1 MHGGRGGF
9 GLWRHT
15 PLTTY
20 AMKEPEGEALV
31 WFGVRALSVY
41 EVLGP
46 PIQEF
51 VDDYTSEGFREDWQG
66 VESSIYLVAAADPER
81 AIEVVDEDFD
91 TPDSVN
97 VFGQTIRHRSL
108 KLEVV
113 QPFVHGLPLPG
124 TEECHEIFCELWSIG
139 ADRDPLEF
147 FEGRLPPPENAYG
160 MIAPIGLYEHG
171 ARYEEL
177 RGPLP

>member
-1 MHGGRGGF
+1 
-9 GLWRHT
+9 
-15 PLTTY
+15 
-20 AMKEPEGEALV
+20 MKQTDGEARV
-31 WFGVRALSVY
+31 WFGVRVLSVY

-51 VDDYTSEGFREDWQG
+51 LDTYTSDGFREDWQG
-66 VESSIYLVAAADPER
+66 VESSIYLVAAKSADR
-81 AIEVVDEDFD
+81 AMDLVDEEFD

-113 QPFVHGLPLPG
+113 EPFVHGLPLPAA
-124 TEECHEIFCELWSIG
+124 EECHEIFYEMWSTR
-139 ADRDPLEF
+139 ADQDPLEF
-147 FEGRLPPPENAYG
+147 LEGLLPPPENAYG
-160 MIAPIGLYEHG
+160 MIAPIGLYEHR

-177 RGPLP
+177 RGPLPE